1 MEAISSPAPAFP
13 KAAPV
18 FRAPA
23 FLAILPGVAL
33 AAAIAAAAY
42 APRLLPAVGALS
54 PMILAIL
61 LGVGLR
67 NLFGVP
73 AWAASGI
80 VFSLRKILR
89 FAIALLGLQLSAA
102 QIIDVGFSGLAIIAA
117 TLVATFCF
125 TTRLG
130 RWLGVDAELA
140 QLIAAGTS
148 ICGASAVVAA
158 NAITRARD
166 EDVAYAIACVTV
178 FGTLA
183 MVSYPALADLARLG
197 PRAYGLWAGASIH
210 EVAQVIAA
218 SFQHG
223 REAGDFGAV
232 AKLSRVML
240 LAPTLLTLAFMAGR
254 GARGEEKFSPP
265 FPWFVIGF
273 LALVGVSSIVAIPP
287 DAKAAIATATT
298 VLLSMALAAM
308 GLETDITAL
317 RAKGLRPLA
326 LGLAASVFVSG
337 FSLALIEAFF
347 R

>member
-1 MEAISSPAPAFP
+1 MEAVSTSAPAFP
-13 KAAPV
+13 KAPP
-18 FRAPA
+18 FLHAPA

-33 AAAIAAAAY
+33 TAAIAAAAY
-42 APRLLPAVGALS
+42 ALRLLPAIGALS

-67 NLFGVP
+67 NLFGAP
-73 AWAASGI
+73 AWAAPGI
-80 VFSLRKILR
+80 AFSLRKILR

-102 QIIDVGFSGLAIIAA
+102 QIIDVGFTGLAIIAA

-130 RWLGVDAELA
+130 RWLGVEPELA
-140 QLIAAGTS
+140 GLIAAGTS

-240 LAPTLLTLAFMAGR
+240 LAPTLLTLAVMAGR
-254 GARGEEKFSPP
+254 GARGAEKFSPP

-298 VLLSMALAAM
+298 ILLSMALAAM
-308 GLETDITAL
+308 GLETDIAAL

>member
-1 MEAISSPAPAFP
+1 MEAVSTSAPAFP
-13 KAAPV
+13 KAPP
-18 FRAPA
+18 FLRAPA

-33 AAAIAAAAY
+33 TAAIAAAAY
-42 APRLLPAVGALS
+42 GLCLLLAIGALS

-67 NLFGVP
+67 NLFGAP
-73 AWAASGI
+73 AWAAPGI
-80 VFSLRKILR
+80 AFSLRKILR

-102 QIIDVGFSGLAIIAA
+102 QIIDVGFTGLAIIAA

-130 RWLGVDAELA
+130 RWLGVEPELA
-140 QLIAAGTS
+140 RLIAAGTS

-254 GARGEEKFSPP
+254 GARGAEKFSPP

-287 DAKAAIATATT
+287 DAKAAIATTT
-298 VLLSMALAAM
+298 TILLSMALAAM
-308 GLETDITAL
+308 GLETDIAAL

>member
-1 MEAISSPAPAFP
+1 MEAVSTSAPAFP
-13 KAAPV
+13 KAPP
-18 FRAPA
+18 FLRAPA

-33 AAAIAAAAY
+33 TAAIAAAAY
-42 APRLLPAVGALS
+42 RLRLLPAIGALS

-67 NLFGVP
+67 NLFGAP
-73 AWAASGI
+73 AWAAPGI
-80 VFSLRKILR
+80 AFSLRKILR

-102 QIIDVGFSGLAIIAA
+102 QIIDVGFTGLAIIAA

-130 RWLGVDAELA
+130 RWLGVEPELA
-140 QLIAAGTS
+140 RLIAAGTS

-166 EDVAYAIACVTV
+166 EDVAYAIACVAV

-223 REAGDFGAV
+223 REAGDLGAV

-254 GARGEEKFSPP
+254 GARGAEKFSPP

-298 VLLSMALAAM
+298 ILLSMALAAM
-308 GLETDITAL
+308 GLETDIAAL

>member
-1 MEAISSPAPAFP
+1 MEAVSTPTAAFP
-13 KAAPV
+13 KAAPTG
-18 FRAPA
+18 APA

-33 AAAIAAAAY
+33 TAAIAAAAY
-42 APRLLPAVGALS
+42 ALRLLPVVGALS

-67 NLFGVP
+67 NLFGAP
-73 AWAASGI
+73 AFAAPGV

-102 QIIDVGFSGLAIIAA
+102 QIVDVGFTGLAIIAA

-130 RWLGVDAELA
+130 RWLGVEPELA
-140 QLIAAGTS
+140 RLIAAGTS

-254 GARGEEKFSPP
+254 GARGAEKFSPP

-308 GLETDITAL
+308 GLETDIAAL